1 MDSGI
6 SPSLPLDLER
16 DIFEIAANRH
26 PQTIPIL
33 LLVAQRVLKWYCIP
47 LLYRTLVFIDHESPR
62 DSTTFCPE
70 SAKLAKYVQNMLI
83 WATPRR
89 VDFALRVLS
98 SCSGIRKLMLF
109 GPYLITLPAL
119 EKMQLRQL
127 NVDLRGLFGDSAID
141 PARPLFRALT
151 HLHLLDYPEGLNV
164 AELPAL
170 THLCLPHY
178 PELGFFSATLANC
191 RRLCVLVNIF
201 WTRPG
206 VHRISKLDSPIDDL
220 RFVLMSYS
228 FTETID
234 DWKLGTAGGRD
245 FWIHSEN
252 LVSRRRRGEIE
263 PGMSCLTR
271 RNTSLIILASFLASR
286 FWIKRSDLIG

>member
-1 MDSGI
+1 MDSDI
-6 SPSLPLDLER
+6 SPSLPFDLER
-16 DIFEIAANRH
+16 EIFEMIHA
-26 PQTIPIL
+26 L
-33 LLVAQRVLKWYCIP
+33 LLVAQRVHQWIEP
-47 LLYRTLVFIDHESPR
+47 MLYRTLVFIDQESPR
-62 DSTTFCPE
+62 DPAAFCPE
-70 SAKLAKYVQNMLI
+70 SAKLVKYVQNILI
-83 WATPRR
+83 WTTPRR

-98 SCSGIRKLMLF
+98 SCSGIQKLMLF
-109 GPYLITLPAL
+109 GPYLTMLPAL

-127 NVDLRGLFGDSAID
+127 NVDFRGLFGDSAID

-151 HLHLLDYPEGLNV
+151 HLRLLDLPIGLNF

-178 PELGFFSATLANC
+178 PKLGFFSATLANC
-191 RRLCVLVNIF
+191 RRLCVLVNMF

-206 VHRISKLDSPIDDL
+206 VHRISKLDLPIDDL

-228 FTETID
+228 FTEIID

-245 FWIHSEN
+245 FWIHAEN
-252 LVSRRRRGEIE
+252 FVSRRRRGKIE

-271 RNTSLIILASFLASR
+271 RNTSLTILASFLASR